1 MNKSVLG
8 TILAIVAIL
17 AVVGVVM
24 VNKDDTEP
32 TVQQTP
38 SSTNQTD
45 TESTGNN
52 GTTGGTTPEATETNA
67 VDIQNSAFSPSNIT
81 VKKGSTVTWT
91 NKDSLQHTVTPDD
104 ETAEFKASN
113 SLSRN
118 ESYSVTFNTAGTYTY
133 HCDLHPDMTGTVTV
147 TE

>member
-8 TILAIVAIL
+8 IVLTIVAIV
-17 AVVGVVM
+17 AVVGVIM
-24 VNKDDTEP
+24 ANQKDTEP

-38 SSTNQTD
+38 STNQTD
-45 TESTGNN
+45 TDSENN
-52 GTTGGTTPEATETNA
+52 GITGTNEEATEASA
-67 VDIQNSAFSPSNIT
+67 VDIQNSAFNPSAIT

-91 NKDSLQHTVTPDD
+91 NKDGLQHTVTPDD
-104 ETAEFKASN
+104 ETAEFKTSD
-113 SLSRN
+113 SLSKN

-133 HCDLHPDMTGTVTV
+133 HCDLHPDMTGTVVV

>member
-38 SSTNQTD
+38 NTTQTD
-45 TESTGNN
+45 SETESN
-52 GTTGGTTPEATETNA
+52 GTTPSTNEEATETNA
-67 VDIQNSAFSPSNIT
+67 VDIQSSTFSPSNIT

-118 ESYSVTFNTAGTYTY
+118 ESYSVTFNTAGIYTY